1 MALNIISNFAANVA
15 HRNLVKTDLQTTSSL
30 SKLSSGTRVVSA
42 KDDAASLAIGSR
54 LRAEVE
60 GLKQASVNAGQAG
73 SLLQIADGALATV
86 SDILVRAKSLAV
98 QAASGQLGQTER
110 TVLDSEFQSLKNEIT
125 RISTDTEFNGT
136 ALISGAAE
144 NTTTASS
151 ALSGIGITS
160 VSFDPLVNT
169 TTGNTFRLTFDQ
181 STKVLTATY
190 NAGDGTVGTQAVNL
204 TSQVTAINALTGNET
219 LGINFG
225 TSGLTVNVNANF
237 NTAADIN
244 ASIVNN
250 TVVANNSAIS
260 TLDVTTTVPTF
271 GTAVT
276 NTVVS
281 ALTSL
286 VSLDG
291 NGAGYNATTGVLRI
305 AAASTTTDNE
315 INFKGIAGVSFNA
328 IAAGT
333 DSGALTNG
341 DAVAVKV
348 SGVTVGTFTV
358 NTVAGTAGTA
368 AVQGGFVEV
377 NIGQGLV
384 FNTFNATSGDSAFT
398 FKVGTGTNTAADD
411 LTFTLQSASATALGI
426 NGDVITSAA
435 AANTASTNVSTAIDS
450 VNSRRSTIGAAQ
462 NRLGFAT
469 ANLAASTENT
479 EAARSQLLDLDL
491 ASEISVLTSKQV
503 LLQAGVS
510 TLAQA
515 NQIPQNLL
523 RLLQ

>member
-15 HRNLVKTDLQTTSSL
+15 QRNLAKTDAQVTTSL
-30 SKLSSGTRVVSA
+30 AKLSSGTRVVSA

-54 LRAEVE
+54 LRAEVA

-110 TVLDSEFQSLKNEIT
+110 TVLDNEFQSLKNEIT
-125 RISTDTEFNGT
+125 RISNVTKFNGT
-136 ALISGAAE
+136 SLIAGASE

-151 ALSGIGITS
+151 ALSGLGITS
-160 VSFDPLVNT
+160 VSFDPSINT
-169 TTGNTFRLTFDQ
+169 TTGNTFRLSFDQ
-181 STKVLTATY
+181 STKVLTASY
-190 NAGDGTVGTQAVNL
+190 NTGDGTVGSQAVNL
-204 TSQVTAINALTGNET
+204 TSQVTDINALTANQT
-219 LGINFG
+219 LAINFG

-237 NTAADIN
+237 DTSADIK

-250 TVVANNSAIS
+250 TVVANNSAVT
-260 TLDVTTTVPTF
+260 TLDLTTTVPTF

-276 NTVVS
+276 NTVVA

-286 VSLDG
+286 TSLDA

-305 AAASTTTDNE
+305 AAASTTTDNQ
-315 INFKGIAGVSFNA
+315 IVFKGVAGVSFNA
-328 IAAGT
+328 ESAAADT
-333 DSGALTNG
+333 LALTNG

-348 SGVTVGTFTV
+348 GGVTVGTFTV

-377 NIGQGLV
+377 NVGQGLV
-384 FNTFNATSGDSAFT
+384 FNTFSATSGDSSFT

-411 LTFTLQSASATALGI
+411 LTFTLQSVSATALGI
-426 NGDVITSAA
+426 NSDVITSAA

-450 VNSRRSTIGAAQ
+450 VNSRRSNIGAAQ

-469 ANLAASTENT
+469 ANLAASIENT
-479 EAARSQLLDLDL
+479 EAARSQLLDLNL
-491 ASEISVLTSKQV
+491 ASEISVLTSRQV
-503 LLQAGVS
+503 LLQAGVA

-523 RLLQ
+523 RLLR